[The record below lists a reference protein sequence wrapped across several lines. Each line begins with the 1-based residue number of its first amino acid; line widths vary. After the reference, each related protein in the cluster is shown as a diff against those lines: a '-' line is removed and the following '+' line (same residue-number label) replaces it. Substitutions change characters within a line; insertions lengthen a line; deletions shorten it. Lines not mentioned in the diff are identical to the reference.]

1 MLTFS
6 IWECNIEVGRGVLI
20 LVTIESGLGDNWIR
34 EEFDGLGTCQGSKW
48 TIVGSDLISTLVEA
62 VGITALSA
70 GSMDAEVDKKD
81 LLPGGDDAY
90 STEKFNVGEHDVESM
105 TTRLLIFS
113 LFTYHNSWVTSSLN
127 LK

>member
-48 TIVGSDLISTLVEA
+48 TIVGSHLMSTLVEA
-62 VGITALSA
+62 GGITALSA

-81 LLPGGDDAY
+81 LLLGGVDEY
-90 STEKFNVGEHDVESM
+90 STEKFNVGEQDVESM
-105 TTRLLIFS
+105 TTRWLTFS
-113 LFTYHNSWVTSSLN
+113 LFIIRIITHEWPAPLI
-127 LK
+127 

>member
-1 MLTFS
+1 M
-6 IWECNIEVGRGVLI
+6 I
-20 LVTIESGLGDNWIR
+20 LVTIESGLGDNWTR

-48 TIVGSDLISTLVEA
+48 TIVGSHLMSTLVEA

-81 LLPGGDDAY
+81 LLLGGVDAY
-90 STEKFNVGEHDVESM
+90 RTEKFNVGEHDVESM

-113 LFTYHNSWVTSSLN
+113 LFIMRIITHEWPTPLIWSNTMYGGNY
-127 LK
+127 